1 MPIIY
6 FSVGDKLV
14 LKKQHPCS
22 CDEFKVMRGGSDVRI
37 ICCKCQRDLTIQ
49 REKLEKMI
57 KKVISENKES
67 DT

>member
-6 FSVGDKLV
+6 FSVGDKLI
-14 LKKQHPCS
+14 LKKKHPCA

-37 ICCKCQRDLTIQ
+37 ICTGCGRDLSVP

-57 KKVISENKES
+57 KKVISTDKKDLS
-67 DT
+67 